1 MIEYNNITI
10 LNGRYVK
17 IIEVGVEIP
26 LNDIFSD
33 ECIKFRTSNKEL
45 IHLAIEKDGIKHLMD
60 FGEWEKTIFELFLME
75 PSISIKFKDE
85 WFKWD
90 MNRIEFSLSN
100 SKYTNCTKKEI
111 SIFQHARSDQRY
123 EILNHQYGRVLLERY
138 KAAKKFSQLQAM
150 HQHNKNFVHHA
161 SLEKKSPNGKN

>member
-100 SKYTNCTKKEI
+100 SKYTNCTK
-111 SIFQHARSDQRY
+111 
-123 EILNHQYGRVLLERY
+123 
-138 KAAKKFSQLQAM
+138 
-150 HQHNKNFVHHA
+150 
-161 SLEKKSPNGKN
+161 